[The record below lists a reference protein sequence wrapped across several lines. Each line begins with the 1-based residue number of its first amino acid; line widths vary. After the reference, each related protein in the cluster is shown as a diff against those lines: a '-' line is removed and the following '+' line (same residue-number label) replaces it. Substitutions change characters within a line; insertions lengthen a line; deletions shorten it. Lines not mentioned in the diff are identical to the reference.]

1 MFIIFI
7 NELVEI
13 LELHGIRVK
22 FFADDSKMYAKIV
35 DGFDVE
41 RLQAALDALT
51 QWADKWQM
59 SISISIEKCCVLHI
73 GKVCVDTHFHI
84 NNNVLPTVNQCLDL
98 GVTISSN
105 LQPSKHINIIV
116 AKAHQCANAILRCF
130 VSRDTNLLIRAFDVY
145 VRPLVESNSV
155 TWSPY
160 LKQDIEA
167 IERVQRC
174 FTKRLPGLHKYS
186 YCERLAMLK
195 LPSLE
200 LRRLQNDLVWCYKF
214 IFGCVD
220 VQADD
225 FFELRI
231 SNIRGQS

>member
-59 SISISIEKCCVLHI
+59 SISIEKCCVLHI
-73 GKVCVDTHFHI
+73 GKVCVDTRFHI
-84 NNNVLPTVNQCLDL
+84 NSNVLPTVNQCLDL

-116 AKAHQCANAILRCF
+116 AKAHQRANAILRCF

-167 IERVQRC
+167 IERVQQC